1 VDVWSLGIVLVELCE
16 GEPRY
21 LRMNPVVAMVMIV
34 SRPPE
39 SVTGRSPELRN
50 FLSLCLKKDPNERAT
65 VKKLL
70 SDPFI
75 MGLGSGVLERERFVS
90 MLCSIDLRSV

>member
-1 VDVWSLGIVLVELCE
+1 MELCE

-39 SVTGRSPELRN
+39 SVTGRSSQLRN
-50 FLSLCLKKDPNERAT
+50 FLNLCLKKDPNERAT

-75 MGLGSGVLERERFVS
+75 MGLGNGGAERERFLS
-90 MLCSIDLRSV
+90 MLGSMGGGGV